1 MLADRAQI
9 RETFYRAWEKYRTHA
24 PLAGAE
30 KLIVDVAT
38 RHPEYHPLLQD
49 RNVAAGRFAPANA
62 ASAFL
67 HMGLHIALEE
77 QLALDRPPGVHAVF
91 AALAARLGDPHAAQ
105 HRMLDCLH
113 ETLAAAQ
120 SSGQAPD
127 EQAYLACLHAAVAPI
142 ESR

>member
-9 RETFYRAWEKYRTHA
+9 REAFFRAWEKYRTHS
-24 PLAGAE
+24 PLVGAE
-30 KLIVDVAT
+30 KLIVDVAS
-38 RHPEYHPLLQD
+38 RHPEYHALLQD
-49 RNVAAGRFAPANA
+49 RRAVEPRFAPPDA

-77 QLALDRPPGVHAVF
+77 QLALDRPPGVRAVF
-91 AALAARLGDPHAAQ
+91 AALAARFGDPHTAQ

-113 ETLAAAQ
+113 EALAAAQ

-127 EQAYLACLHAAVAPI
+127 GQAYLACLHAASNIPA
-142 ESR
+142 

>member
-38 RHPEYHPLLQD
+38 RHPEYHALLQN
-49 RNVAAGRFAPANA
+49 RNAAIGRFAPVDAT
-62 ASAFL
+62 SAFL

-77 QLALDRPPGVHAVF
+77 QLALDRPPGVRAAF
-91 AALAARLGDPHAAQ
+91 AEIAQHTGEPHAAQ
-105 HRMLDCLH
+105 HRMLECLQA
-113 ETLAAAQ
+113 TLAAAQ
-120 SSGQAPD
+120 SGGRAPD
-127 EQAYLACLHAAVAPI
+127 EQAYLACLRAAA
-142 ESR
+142 SG

>member
-9 RETFYRAWEKYRTHA
+9 REAFFRAWEKYRAQA

-38 RHPEYHPLLQD
+38 RHPEYHALLQD
-49 RNVAAGRFAPANA
+49 RRAVEPRFAPPDA

-77 QLALDRPPGVHAVF
+77 QLALDRPPGVRALF
-91 AALAARLGDPHAAQ
+91 AELAIRTGDPHRAQ
-105 HRMLDCLH
+105 HGMMECLR
-113 ETLAAAQ
+113 ETLATAQ
-120 SSGQAPD
+120 ARGEAPD
-127 EQAYLACLHAAVAPI
+127 EKAYFECLRAVRGPD
-142 ESR
+142 

>member
-9 RETFYRAWEKYRTHA
+9 REAFYRAWEKYRTHA

-38 RHPEYHPLLQD
+38 RHPEYHALLHD
-49 RNVAAGRFAPANA
+49 RNAAEGRFAPADA

-77 QLALDRPPGVHAVF
+77 QLALDRPPGVRAAF
-91 AALAARLGDPHAAQ
+91 AALSTRTGDPHAAQ

-127 EQAYLACLHAAVAPI
+127 EGTYLACLRAA
-142 ESR
+142 SSTT